1 MERQRRK
8 NYIFKEKEIIQAL
21 FLVWSLYFLK
31 KILYYH
37 ARDSFL
43 VTNIAGSW
51 IIFFIVFIS
60 LRGKIVKKRV
70 QMKCILEIKVERF
83 LLPCSMNSYLK
94 YLSFSFYISLNFF
107 IEQWVGKLKNNPLE
121 LTTWDLQNRRQYLS
135 IFL

>member
-1 MERQRRK
+1 MVIRFTWKGKEGKIIFLKKKRIFRLYFWYEV
-8 NYIFKEKEIIQAL
+8 YIFKKKSYIITPEIL
-21 FLVWSLYFLK
+21 
-31 KILYYH
+31 
-37 ARDSFL
+37 DSFL

-70 QMKCILEIKVERF
+70 QMKCILEIKIERF

-121 LTTWDLQNRRQYLS
+121 LTT
-135 IFL
+135 

>member
-1 MERQRRK
+1 MVIRFTWK
-8 NYIFKEKEIIQAL
+8 GKGGKII
-21 FLVWSLYFLK
+21 FLK
-31 KILYYH
+31 KKRIFRLYFWYEVYIFEKKSYIITPEIL
-37 ARDSFL
+37 DSFL

-94 YLSFSFYISLNFF
+94 YSSFSFYISLNFF
-107 IEQWVGKLKNNPLE
+107 IEQWVGKLKK
-121 LTTWDLQNRRQYLS
+121 
-135 IFL
+135 